1 MIINPQGREEALT
14 ALKMVRCSPAVRA
27 QALDTGPGRRRH
39 AATEVG
45 LAGHHQRA
53 DRCGIAQVQ
62 ARRYAGWPRICSMS
76 AAALIRQ
83 RASNARDP
91 GTVLSLMNEPRSIA
105 VEARLA
111 F

>member
-1 MIINPQGREEALT
+1 
-14 ALKMVRCSPAVRA
+14 
-27 QALDTGPGRRRH
+27 
-39 AATEVG
+39 
-45 LAGHHQRA
+45 
-53 DRCGIAQVQ
+53 
-62 ARRYAGWPRICSMS
+62 MS